1 MATPPAAKKPASEKT
16 PAARKKPVGV
26 AVPGKRR
33 ADWDAVERDYRTG
46 EFTDGELAS
55 AHSLTREAIVRR
67 RSKEQ
72 KADPSR
78 WVKDL
83 APHVRAATNALLM
96 QETVADAITQG
107 HNKVTGAVMVA
118 AEVNTRVILSHRTG
132 LKAITDVKRTLLN
145 QIEQAAAN
153 MTDLAEIIEMV
164 RNPDDNGID
173 RANDALKKAMSR
185 SALVDDLKKLA
196 DVDEKVRKGER
207 EAFGLDDDPADK
219 QEQQGPKMTDA
230 QLALRITNLMS
241 RTKGAQ

>member
-1 MATPPAAKKPASEKT
+1 MASNTAPRKAQSKANQPAPGEKDAGIAAS
-16 PAARKKPVGV
+16 
-26 AVPGKRR
+26 GKRR
-33 ADWDAVERDYRTG
+33 TDWEAVERDYRTG
-46 EFTDGELAS
+46 KFTLRELEEKHKAFTSSISRKAKKDGW
-55 AHSLTREAIVRR
+55 T
-67 RSKEQ
+67 
-72 KADPSR
+72 
-78 WVKDL
+78 KDL
-83 APHVRAATNALLM
+83 STAIKQATNAKLTSDLVNTLVN
-96 QETVADAITQG
+96 E
-107 HNKVTGAVMVA
+107 GAQDVSNAVLAA
-118 AEVNTRVILSHRTG
+118 AEVNTRVILSHRKG
-132 LKAITDVKRTLLN
+132 LQAITNVKRTLLN

-153 MTDLAEIIEMV
+153 MADLAEIIEMV
-164 RNPDDNGID
+164 RNPDGNGID

>member
-1 MATPPAAKKPASEKT
+1 MASNTAPRKAQSKATKPAPGEKDAGI
-16 PAARKKPVGV
+16 PAS
-26 AVPGKRR
+26 GKRR
-33 ADWDAVERDYRTG
+33 IDWDAVERDYRTG

-55 AHSLTREAIVRR
+55 AHNLTREAIVRR

-118 AEVNTRVILSHRTG
+118 AEVNTRVILGHRTG

-153 MTDLAEIIEMV
+153 MADLAEIIEMV

-173 RANDALKKAMSR
+173 RANDALRKAMSR

-207 EAFGLDDDPADK
+207 EAFGLDDDGKPDRNGLEEAATAEL
-219 QEQQGPKMTDA
+219 Q
-230 QLALRITNLMS
+230 ALRARLMNE
-241 RTKGAQ
+241 R

>member
-1 MATPPAAKKPASEKT
+1 MASNTAPKKAQSKANKPAPGEKD
-16 PAARKKPVGV
+16 AGI
-26 AVPGKRR
+26 AVPVKRR
-33 ADWDAVERDYRTG
+33 TDWEAVERDYRTG
-46 EFTDGELAS
+46 KFTLRELETKHGATNSTIARWAKRNGWSQDLS
-55 AHSLTREAIVRR
+55 AAVR
-67 RSKEQ
+67 Q
-72 KADPSR
+72 
-78 WVKDL
+78 
-83 APHVRAATNALLM
+83 ATNAALISEIVGSECSKA
-96 QETVADAITQG
+96 QQSAADTVLA
-107 HNKVTGAVMVA
+107 A
-118 AEVNTRVILSHRTG
+118 AEVNTRVILGHRTG

-164 RNPDDNGID
+164 RKPDDNGID
-173 RANDALKKAMSR
+173 RANDALRKAMSR

-230 QLALRITNLMS
+230 QLALRITNLMI